1 MADLSGI
8 GDDDVLPERTGDGP
22 EAQADLSVSEESGD
36 GPEAQMQM
44 RDLSGYVLG
53 DYVLRARIG
62 GGGNG
67 DCYRAEHL
75 VLRRVAVVKVMN
87 EYRGFAY
94 DEAAARFERE
104 AQLASKLSHDNA
116 AHVYDFGVTVIDED
130 TDNEEELMWIAME
143 FVNGIT
149 FAKWLKAHGPM
160 SVAEVV
166 QFFLPLL
173 GAVGAAHKCEIV
185 HRDLKP
191 SNVMVIEIDGVLTA
205 KLIDFGIA
213 KGCVENIVEDEPVV
227 HPGDKRA
234 TALIRAKRS
243 PRYHRTNTAPGLSP
257 RVPEHRRKITR
268 RGAGIG
274 SRAYMSP
281 EQCGDAACVGPATDI
296 YALGV
301 MLCEALT
308 GRLPFKADDTDTDG
322 YSQVHLHAAPDI
334 YLPAALERVLYRALS
349 KEPEQRQASAR
360 ELGEALQE
368 VLKSD
373 PNAQI
378 QSLAQRWHERG
389 RSPDLL
395 ARGAT
400 LLELRR
406 SVQSPGV
413 AAKLSKLDDSFITLS
428 LQRARRAR
436 WVLGAT
442 VAFIAMVGLLVR
454 ADGQRRTAYQAATE
468 SEVERGQQALLHGEL
483 SEAVGHLEQ
492 AYQRGEQSP
501 GVKFMLARGLQPRTS
516 ELARF
521 KSDSG
526 RMWSAVFAPDGKRVL
541 TTDDKGA
548 RMWDASSSQ
557 LLFTMS
563 HGATV
568 YAAVFSPDGSRI
580 ITAGAD
586 GTVRIWSAATGAPVR
601 VLTSQRSD
609 AKQWRYYAVAM
620 SSHFVAAI
628 DTMGRAAHVWDADT
642 GTQLAELKND
652 ASESASLALSPDGRW
667 LATSGGDDVRVFD
680 TLTWRQVVTIA
691 GPRVRSLGFD
701 PTGLRLAVGTYDG
714 AASIWDVLSG
724 VRLRFL
730 RDAGAS
736 VDAVAFSRDGAL
748 LATADRDGT
757 EQVWDAASGA
767 QRTLFNAHRGKI
779 YAVEFSSTGDRVLSA
794 GADGA
799 VVVSMV
805 ATGMPVSRME
815 GPKGLIFAAHFD
827 SESRRVVG
835 ASFDGTSWVWDAAS
849 PYRRWD
855 SPQIGAECNTEES
868 LVPDGRFIALSCRD
882 HGTHVW
888 DTARSE
894 LLAELPGVTPV
905 GGDYSSAL
913 PALTATGDLAAIAR
927 GNTVEVYALPS
938 GQLLRTIVHPAAVNA
953 VAFAPAGH
961 DLVSGAIDGS
971 LLLTHDESD
980 PVALPTSP
988 SGIDAAAI
996 LVDGRVVVA
1005 DASGRLRV
1013 IGPGRNALL
1022 MNLAAPSRIRL
1033 LRPSP
1038 DGRRLI
1044 TLSTTSEQAPALWDL
1059 DQYRL
1064 VARLEGHVGWVFT
1077 ARFVAVGGG
1086 HEILTAGSDGTA
1098 RLWDEATGRLRQS
1111 FRGDSHFLV
1120 DAAVAPGGAVL
1131 VAGGSDGFLRFWDTS
1146 NGRLLWML
1154 QAHRSYVIGVH
1165 YEGDDL
1171 ITRGFAGDVAR
1182 WALPALDGIIE
1193 SCRPGACAS
1202 AALAGK

>member
-1 MADLSGI
+1 MADLSGL
-8 GDDDVLPERTGDGP
+8 GDDVLSEG
-22 EAQADLSVSEESGD
+22 SVD
-36 GPEAQMQM
+36 GPEAQMADPSVSEEPGDVPEPQM

-75 VLRRVAVVKVMN
+75 ELRRVAVVKVLN
-87 EYRGFAY
+87 EQRRWAHN
-94 DEAAARFERE
+94 EAAARFRRE
-104 AQLASKLSHDNA
+104 AQLASQLRHDNA
-116 AHVYDFGVTVIDED
+116 AHVYEFGVTVIDED
-130 TDNEEELMWIAME
+130 TDDEEDVMWIAME
-143 FVNGIT
+143 FVDGID

-166 QFFLPLL
+166 RFFLPLL

-191 SNVMVIEIDGVLTA
+191 SNVMVVEIDGVPFP

-213 KGCVENIVEDEPVV
+213 KGIVENIAEDEPVV

-234 TALIRAKRS
+234 TDLIRGKRS
-243 PRYHRTNTAPGLSP
+243 PLYHRTNTAPGLP
-257 RVPEHRRKITR
+257 AHVPEHRRKITR
-268 RGAGIG
+268 SGGGFG

-281 EQCGDAACVGPATDI
+281 EQRCNASTVGPAADI
-296 YALGV
+296 YSLGV

-308 GRLPFKADDTDTDG
+308 GRLPFKADDIDTNGDLE
-322 YSQVHLHAAPDI
+322 VHVHAAPDM
-334 YLPAALERVLYRALS
+334 PAALERVLYRTLS
-349 KEPEQRQASAR
+349 KDPEQRHASAR

-373 PNAQI
+373 PNEQI
-378 QSLAQRWHERG
+378 GLLARRWDERG
-389 RSPDLL
+389 RPKDLL
-395 ARGAT
+395 ARGPT
-400 LLELRR
+400 LMELKR
-406 SVQSPGV
+406 SVQSPRV
-413 AAKLSKLDDSFITLS
+413 AAKLSKLDDSFLKMS
-428 LQRARRAR
+428 MQRARRAK
-436 WVLGAT
+436 WEIAALIAL
-442 VAFIAMVGLLVR
+442 IAMGGFLVR
-454 ADGQRRTAYQAATE
+454 AEGQRRTAYQAATD
-468 SEVERGQQALLHGEL
+468 SEVERGQQALLHGDL
-483 SEAVGHLEQ
+483 SEAVAHLEQ
-492 AYQRGEQSP
+492 AYQRGERSP
-501 GVKFMLARGLQPRTS
+501 GVKFMLSRALQPRMS
-516 ELARF
+516 ESARF
-521 KSDSG
+521 SAISG
-526 RMWSAVFAPDGKRVL
+526 RMWAALFAPDGKRVL

-563 HGATV
+563 HGDTV

-586 GTVRIWSAATGAPVR
+586 GTVRIWNAATGAPVR
-601 VLTSQRSD
+601 VLTYPRSGASQLH
-609 AKQWRYYAVAM
+609 YYKVAM

-628 DTMGRAAHVWDADT
+628 EVTGKTVHVWDAET
-642 GTQLAELKND
+642 GMPIAELDND
-652 ASESASLALSPDGRW
+652 APGVKLLAFSADGHFI
-667 LATSGGDDVRVFD
+667 ATSGGDEVRVFD
-680 TLTWRQVVTIA
+680 TSTWRRVSTIA
-691 GPRVRSLGFD
+691 APRVRSLSFA

-714 AASIWDVLSG
+714 VASIWELPGG
-724 VRLRFL
+724 VRVRSL

-736 VDAVAFSRDGAL
+736 VDAVAFSSDGVLVA
-748 LATADRDGT
+748 AASRDGT
-757 EQVWDAASGA
+757 EQVWDAASGGLRA
-767 QRTLFNAHRGKI
+767 QFNSHHDKI
-779 YAVEFSSTGDRVLSA
+779 YAVEFSVSGELILSA
-794 GADGA
+794 GAGA
-799 VVVSMV
+799 VVVSNV
-805 ATGMPVSRME
+805 TTGMPVARLE

-835 ASFDGTSWVWDAAS
+835 ASFDGTARVWDAAS

-855 SPQIGAECNTEES
+855 SPQIGPECDTEES
-868 LVPDGRFIALSCRD
+868 LVPDQRFIALSCKG

-888 DTARSE
+888 DTARSQ

-905 GGDYSSAL
+905 EGNYSSAL
-913 PALTATGDLAAIAR
+913 PALTATGDRAAIAR

-961 DLVSGAIDGS
+961 DMVSGAIDGS
-971 LLLTHDESD
+971 LVFAHDESD
-980 PVALPTSP
+980 PVALPTS
-988 SGIDAAAI
+988 SAGIDAAAI
-996 LVDGRVVVA
+996 LADGRVVVA
-1005 DASGRLRV
+1005 DAGGRLRV
-1013 IGPGRNALL
+1013 IGTDRNALL
-1022 MNLAAPSRIRL
+1022 MDVAAASRVRL

-1038 DGRRLI
+1038 DGKRLVTI
-1044 TLSTTSEQAPALWDL
+1044 STASEQTPPVLWDL
-1059 DQYRL
+1059 GQYRL
-1064 VARLEGHVGWVFT
+1064 VARLEGHVGRVFT
-1077 ARFVAVGGG
+1077 ARFVAVGGE

-1098 RLWDEATGRLRQS
+1098 RLWDAATGRLRQS

-1120 DAAVAPGGAVL
+1120 DAAVAPGGSVL

-1171 ITRGFAGDVAR
+1171 VTRGFAGDVAR
-1182 WALPALDGIIE
+1182 WALPSPDGIIE
-1193 SCRPGACAS
+1193 SCHAGACAS